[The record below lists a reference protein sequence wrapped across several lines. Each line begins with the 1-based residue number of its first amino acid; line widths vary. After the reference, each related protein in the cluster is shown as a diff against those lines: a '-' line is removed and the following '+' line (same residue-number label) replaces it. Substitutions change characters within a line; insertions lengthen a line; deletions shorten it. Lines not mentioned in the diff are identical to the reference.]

1 MRIANIIP
9 WKLPRFAFANDI
21 GGGAPSAP
29 RMSPDFS
36 PRSSDT
42 SDAQVQADNAMLQRI
57 ARGDRDALAAFY
69 DRYSRPLFGTAF
81 RILND
86 TTEAEDVVHDAFVT
100 IWRKSGE
107 FEASRGTAFSWAIA
121 LVRNRAIDRVRS
133 RRRRGELLDQ
143 SAPADLGY
151 TPSAE
156 QNDSNDDLFIKE
168 KAAAVR
174 AAVGELAP
182 EQRDALEMAFF
193 TGLTQQEIAAKLQE
207 PLGTIKARIR
217 RGLFKLR
224 DRLAQRL

>member
-1 MRIANIIP
+1 MRIAKILS
-9 WKLPRFAFANDI
+9 WKLPRFAFANDT
-21 GGGAPSAP
+21 GGGPPSAP
-29 RMSPDFS
+29 HMSPDV
-36 PRSSDT
+36 PPPK
-42 SDAQVQADNAMLQRI
+42 SDASDARVQADNALVQRI
-57 ARGDRDALAAFY
+57 AQGDKEALAQFY
-69 DRYSRPLFGTAF
+69 DRYSRPLFSTAF

-86 TTEAEDVVHDAFVT
+86 TTEAEDIVHDAFVA
-100 IWRKSGE
+100 IWGKSGD

-156 QNDSNDDLFIKE
+156 QLDSNDDLWIKE

-182 EQRDALEMAFF
+182 DQRDALEMAFF